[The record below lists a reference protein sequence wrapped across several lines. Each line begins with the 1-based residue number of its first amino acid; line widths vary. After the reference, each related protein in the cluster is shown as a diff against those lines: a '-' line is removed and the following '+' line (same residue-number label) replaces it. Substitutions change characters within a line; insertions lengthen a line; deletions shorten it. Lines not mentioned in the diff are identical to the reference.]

1 MKYVIVTLLIILII
15 ATLPKENTKMNTF
28 LPNETILAFGDS
40 LTYGYGANSAESYPS
55 ILSSLTH
62 MNIINAG
69 SNAETSDEGLQRLP
83 KLLEDPSIKLMILC
97 YGGNDILR
105 QQSMEK
111 LKSNLKMMI
120 HMAKTENIDVL
131 LIAVP
136 DISLFGLSPPGLYEE
151 LSEEENI
158 PLVHGVLANILSRS
172 TLKSDQI
179 HPNALGYKQMA
190 EKIYESLV
198 ENGWTE

>member
-105 QQSMEK
+105 RQSMEK
-111 LKSNLKMMI
+111 LKSNLKIMI
-120 HMAKTENIDVL
+120 NMAKTKNIDVL